1 MEAWATIALVLGS
14 NAIMGVVNW
23 LTTRMQIKNSE
34 KQLEK
39 RLQAQREEYQHRQ
52 KWDSR
57 SKPLMELRA
66 EIARMAEKFER
77 IVGYAT
83 QVQVRDGVPLESDAN
98 LKNLEKAEEDWNE
111 YIDSGE
117 FYRVEHLQYEHE
129 LKAEAH
135 RILSDYKL
143 AYFDVLAF
151 WRSEGTEEKVHKAKA
166 AITRNAKRVSALQSR
181 INELLENL

>member
-1 MEAWATIALVLGS
+1 MKAGAIVALVLGS
-14 NAIMGVVNW
+14 NAIMGLVNW
-23 LTTRMQIKNSE
+23 FVTRMQIKNSE
-34 KQLEK
+34 NQLEK

-52 KWDSR
+52 RWDSR
-57 SKPLMELRA
+57 SQPLLELRA
-66 EIARMAEKFER
+66 AIARMAEKFEK

-83 QVQVRDGVPLESDAN
+83 QVQVNAGVPLESDAN
-98 LKNLEKAEEDWNE
+98 LKNLERAEEDWND

-135 RILSDYKL
+135 KILSDYKL
-143 AYFDVLAF
+143 AYFGILAF
-151 WRSEGTEEKVHKAKA
+151 WRGEGTEAEVRKAES

-181 INELLENL
+181 INELLEEL

>member
-1 MEAWATIALVLGS
+1 MEAGAIVALVLGS
-14 NAIMGVVNW
+14 NAIMGLVNW
-23 LTTRMQIKNSE
+23 FVTRMQIKNSE

-52 KWDSR
+52 RWDSR
-57 SKPLMELRA
+57 SQPLLAMRA
-66 EIARMAEKFER
+66 EIARMAEKFEK

-83 QVQVRDGVPLESDAN
+83 QVQVNDRVPIESDAN
-98 LKNLEKAEEDWNE
+98 LKNLEKAEEDWNH

-143 AYFDVLAF
+143 AYFGVLEF
-151 WRSEGTEEKVHKAKA
+151 WRGEGTGEEISKAEA
-166 AITRNAKRVSALQSR
+166 AVTRNSKRVSALQSR